1 VIAIENAPRLRRGGR
16 LKRTSHSQRLFNI
29 EVQIEAS
36 GSVLV
41 AIADAGT
48 GFNPA
53 SPTVF
58 LTLCSRVLVTIAAA
72 QISQER
78 STAQSRSRE
87 ISIRCNRAGAQ
98 TNRKIDVPQQR
109 LFDSSQKLSSHP

>member
-1 VIAIENAPRLRRGGR
+1 VIAIDTHARLRRGVR
-16 LKRTSHSQRLFNI
+16 LKHTSHSQRLFNI

-58 LTLCSRVLVTIAAA
+58 LTLYSRVLVTIAPAM
-72 QISQER
+72 EPF
-78 STAQSRSRE
+78 T
-87 ISIRCNRAGAQ
+87 
-98 TNRKIDVPQQR
+98 
-109 LFDSSQKLSSHP
+109 SS